1 MYDLSEK
8 LKNEIIY
15 FGKKNN
21 IDKIVLFGSRARGD
35 NSRTSDV
42 DLAIWG
48 GDANNFFIDVD
59 EKTQTL
65 LQFDVVDMN
74 SNISDALKTEIER
87 DGVILYEKIW

>member
-15 FGKKNN
+15 FGKRNN

-87 DGVILYEKIW
+87 DGVILYEKI

>member
-87 DGVILYEKIW
+87 DGVILYEKI

>member
-15 FGKKNN
+15 FGKRNN

-48 GDANNFFIDVD
+48 GDVNNFFIDVD

-87 DGVILYEKIW
+87 DGVILYEKI